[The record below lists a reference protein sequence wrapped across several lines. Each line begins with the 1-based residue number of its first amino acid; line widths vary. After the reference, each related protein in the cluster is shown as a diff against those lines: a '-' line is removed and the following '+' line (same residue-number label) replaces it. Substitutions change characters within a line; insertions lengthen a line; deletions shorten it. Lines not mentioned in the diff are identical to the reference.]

1 MQPHPFLKKS
11 IDYDRKASAAWYCN
25 HKIREKFYKWL
36 SKYYEEKW
44 RKIALK

>member
-1 MQPHPFLKKS
+1 MRPHPLLEKS
-11 IDYDRKASAAWYCN
+11 IYYDRKASVAWYCN
-25 HKIREKFYKWL
+25 HKIKEKIYRWL